1 MKTNQRLRVSRRPL
15 KTGKIS
21 IITLLA
27 PVLTLLIVSCSFF
40 VRQTATEVS
49 PDSGKIIKQDH
60 KWPDI
65 EDLPVIRELP
75 DPLVMFD
82 GTPVASVDQWREQR
96 RPELISLF
104 QHYMY
109 GYSPPAPENF
119 SYTVDYTDNIKYG
132 GKATLKLVTLRFG
145 PPGTPEVSMMI
156 VLPNH
161 GNKPSPVFL
170 GLNFPG
176 NHTTA
181 GFPEIPLTEAWVN
194 NNWTGGENNMAQDD
208 QRGSREWR
216 WPYEKVIDRG
226 YAVATIY
233 AGEISPDYDGGFSDG
248 VHGAYFEEG
257 QTRPGPHEW
266 GVVAAWAWGLQRGVD
281 YIMDDDDLD
290 NSGIIAIGHSRL
302 GKAAMVAGAFDER
315 IDIVIPSQAG
325 CGGTSP
331 NRFNVGESVERI
343 NSSFPHWFNDTFK
356 LFGDQVEKLPF
367 DQHALISLAAPRPVL
382 LTNATGDEWADPEGQ
397 FNMLVA
403 ATPVYELH
411 DSEGVNT
418 PVFPGENKLIDSK
431 LGYFIRPGK
440 HDMTETEW
448 RVWMAFCDKHL
459 GR

>member
-1 MKTNQRLRVSRRPL
+1 MSARHC
-15 KTGKIS
+15 KTGKIT
-21 IITLLA
+21 IIALMTS
-27 PVLTLLIVSCSFF
+27 VLTLLLVSCNIF
-40 VRQTATEVS
+40 VRQTASEVS
-49 PDSGKIIKQDH
+49 PASGKIIDQDH
-60 KWPDI
+60 NWPDI
-65 EDLPVIRELP
+65 QDLPVIKELP

-82 GTPVASVDQWREQR
+82 GTPVTSVDQWRKER

-104 QHYMY
+104 ENYMY

-119 SYTVDYTDNIKYG
+119 SYTVDYTDNTKYG
-132 GKATLKLVTLRFG
+132 GKATLKLATLRFG

-156 VLPNH
+156 VLPNK
-161 GNKPSPVFL
+161 GRKPSPVFL

-181 GFPEIPLTEAWVN
+181 GFPEIPLTKAWVN
-194 NNWTGGENNMAQDD
+194 DRWTEGENNMAHDD
-208 QRGSREWR
+208 QRGIREWR
-216 WPYEKVIDRG
+216 WPYEILIDRG

-233 AGEISPDYDGGFSDG
+233 AGEISPDYNGGFTEG
-248 VHGAYFEEG
+248 VHRGYFSEG
-257 QTRPGPHEW
+257 QVKPGPNEW
-266 GVVAAWAWGLQRGVD
+266 AVVAAWAWGLQRGVD

-290 NSGIIAIGHSRL
+290 NNGIIVIGHSRL

-315 IDIVIPSQAG
+315 IDIIIPSQAG

-343 NSSFPHWFNDTFK
+343 NSSFPHWFNDNFK
-356 LFGDQVEKLPF
+356 LFGNQVEKLPF
-367 DQHALISLAAPRPVL
+367 DQHSLISLAAPRPVL

-411 DSEGVNT
+411 DSEGINT
-418 PVFPGENKLIDSK
+418 TVFPGENKLIDSK

-448 RVWMAFCDKHL
+448 RVWMEFCDKHL